1 MNYSVECSSKEFKVL
16 INKNDCKNVHS
27 KVSLDH
33 SQMAILN
40 AVYMII
46 KEYNNN
52 NINNFSLCSFYKLR
66 EVTYSL
72 INGYNGIHCLPR
84 QKFYRQ

>member
-1 MNYSVECSSKEFKVL
+1 M
-16 INKNDCKNVHS
+16 
-27 KVSLDH
+27 SLDH
-33 SQMAILN
+33 SKVAILN

-52 NINNFSLCSFYKLR
+52 NNNNNLSLYSFYKLC
-66 EVTYSL
+66 EIIYSSMH
-72 INGYNGIHCLPR
+72 GYKGIHCLPR